1 MGMFDGKKKA
11 KRKEARRSA
20 KLERKQ
26 MRQDARTERASGR
39 QGVRSDAYAAGIN
52 PNSFISDS
60 IGSVAN
66 AAGDV
71 FSAKFNALGGALGGA
86 KGGAGGDQS
95 KSAAGGENTMP
106 LVLGAAALGYFLMK
120 K

>member
-11 KRKEARRSA
+11 KRKEARRDA

-26 MRQDARTERASGR
+26 MRQDARTERAAGR
-39 QGVRSDAYAAGIN
+39 QSVRSDAYAAGIN

-71 FSAKFNALGGALGGA
+71 FSAKFDALGGAA
-86 KGGAGGDQS
+86 S
-95 KSAAGGENTMP
+95 KSTGKDAKKKAEPGDSTVP